1 MISAI
6 FIYLTGGIMRLL
18 YYIITPVLTLLLA
31 ASTSFGQY
39 YFKQYQVDDGLA
51 HNAVTSIIQDSKG
64 LMWIGTRDGINRFD
78 AYTFK
83 TCEYKKNKFG
93 RIGNNVIN
101 SIAEDKNGM
110 IWAGTGKGLFKYDPY
125 KELFFEPGPAPKAY
139 TSNLIIDKNNDLWCL
154 VNFSLCKYTPAENRF
169 ENLKITASCIALDA
183 DMNLW
188 MGDNDG
194 NISIYDPQKTNG
206 NKIRIVEKNLPD
218 NARSISKIYPVNR
231 NEFLIGCFKQGL
243 KSYNTQTG
251 KVRTLSLRTDNSD
264 IYVRDIA
271 VDNDGLYWIATE
283 SGIYVYDPVHNVS
296 RNLVKQ
302 PGSPYAI
309 TDNAVYTLCRDNRGG
324 MWAGTYF
331 GGINYCSK
339 ENSRFEKFYPIPGIN
354 SISGEAVR
362 EISAD
367 KDNNLWIGT
376 EDAGIN
382 KLNLKTGE
390 ITNYL
395 ASGKKGAISYPN
407 VHGLLAWNNQLFIGP
422 FFQGME
428 IMDLR
433 TETITDKFNF
443 VGSKDDLLSD
453 FVISIYRTRDDHL
466 LVGTAYHGSGLF
478 EYDIKNKTFTRITQ
492 IPYNSYVFDIFEDS
506 KGNIWTGS
514 VNQGAFYYNPQTG
527 RHGNFRFGDTVNGQ
541 FTNEFAVY
549 NIFED
554 SQHALWFATT
564 GGGLIKLSADWKTIK
579 RYNTE
584 NGLPTNV
591 LYGILEDDS
600 GHLWISSLKGLI
612 RFKIATGEVKV
623 YTRANGLITDQ
634 FNYNSAYRHT
644 DGKMYFGSVKGMIA
658 FDPASFDQKEP
669 SPPTYITGFQIN
681 NKEVFPD
688 SANSVLK
695 RSILYTD
702 TIVLEYD
709 QSSFSIEFAALNFSS
724 PEVTRYK
731 YLMKGLD
738 RTWTYLSTNR
748 KAYFT
753 DLTHG
758 NYEFIVQAESNIGSW
773 VGKERKLV
781 IRIMPPFW
789 KSNMAYILYVLLL
802 VTAVYI
808 ATRKYRQYLERKNLR
823 KLQLFELE
831 KEKEIYQAKIEFFT
845 NITHEIQTPLTLI
858 AGPIE
863 WLRKKFGKDPEI
875 NKSLTIA
882 EKNTRRLVELTSQLL
897 DFRKTEASQFS
908 LNFVKTDI
916 VAVITDIVTGFK
928 QQAASNKI
936 KLNVELPASRF
947 MAFVDREAFIKICTN
962 LLSNA
967 IKYAA
972 ASATVKITAVEH
984 TDEYFTLQFIND
996 GKAIPE
1002 EFRHKIFEPF
1012 VRVRGNSKPGTGIGL
1027 SIAKSLAELHNGSLQ
1042 LVSGSPDLI
1051 IFELRMPVHQKF
1063 EFQLSSWKKI
1073 E

>member
-1 MISAI
+1 MVSTI
-6 FIYLTGGIMRLL
+6 FIYLDQRIMRLL
-18 YYIITPVLTLLLA
+18 YYIITSVLTLLLA
-31 ASTSFGQY
+31 VFSSFGQY

-64 LMWIGTRDGINRFD
+64 LIWIGTRDGINRFD

-125 KELFFEPGPAPKAY
+125 KELFFEVEAAPKEY
-139 TSNLIIDKNNDLWCL
+139 TNNLIIDTNNDLWCL
-154 VNFSLCKYTPAENRF
+154 VNFTLCKYTAAENRF
-169 ENLKITASCIALDA
+169 ENLKTTASCIVLDA
-183 DMNLW
+183 EMNLW

-194 NISIYDPQKTNG
+194 NIRIYDPKNANG
-206 NKIRIVEKNLPD
+206 AKIRIVDKSLPA
-218 NARSISKIYPVNR
+218 NSRSVSKIYPVNR
-231 NEFLIGCFKQGL
+231 NELLIGCFKQGL

-251 KVRTLSLRTDNSD
+251 KVSSLSLRADKSD
-264 IYVRDIA
+264 IYVRDIS

-339 ENSRFEKFYPIPGIN
+339 DNSRFEKFYPIPGIN
-354 SISGEAVR
+354 SLSGEAVR

-367 KDNNLWIGT
+367 NNNNLWIGT

-390 ITNYL
+390 ITNY
-395 ASGKKGAISYPN
+395 AAGKKGPISYPN
-407 VHGLLAWNNQLFIGP
+407 IHGLLAWNNHLYMGP

-433 TETITDKFNF
+433 TGAITDRFEF
-443 VGSKDDLLSD
+443 VGSKNDQLSD

-478 EYDIKNKTFTRITQ
+478 EYDTLHKTFTRISQ

-514 VNQGAFYYNPQTG
+514 VNQGAFYYNPKTG
-527 RHGNFRFGDTVNGQ
+527 QHGNFRFGDTVNGKYI
-541 FTNEFAVY
+541 NEFAVY
-549 NIFED
+549 NIFEGRD
-554 SQHALWFATT
+554 HTLWFATT
-564 GGGLIKLSADWKTIK
+564 GGGLIKLSADWKSTK

-600 GHLWISSLKGLI
+600 GYLWISSLKGLI
-612 RFKIATGEVKV
+612 RFNIATSAIKV

-669 SPPTYITGFQIN
+669 SPPTYITGFQIH

-688 SANSVLK
+688 SAKSPLK

-702 TIVLEYD
+702 TILLEYD

-738 RTWTYLSTNR
+738 KSWTYLSTNR

-753 DLTHG
+753 DLSHG

-773 VGKERKLV
+773 VGKERKLF
-781 IRIMPPFW
+781 IKILPPFW
-789 KSNMAYILYVLLL
+789 KSNAAYILYTLLL
-802 VTAVYI
+802 IAAIYI
-808 ATRKYRQYLERKNLR
+808 TTRLYRQHLERKNLH

-863 WLRKKFGKDPEI
+863 WLKKKFGQDPDV

-882 EKNTRRLVELTSQLL
+882 EKNAKRLVELTNQLL

-916 VAVITDIVTGFK
+916 VAVITDIVSGFK
-928 QQAASNKI
+928 QQAASKHI
-936 KLNVELPASRF
+936 SLKMELPASHF
-947 MAFVDREAFIKICTN
+947 MAFVDREAFIKISTN
-962 LLSNA
+962 LVSNA
-967 IKYAA
+967 VKYAVT
-972 ASATVKITAVEH
+972 SATVRMAPVESS
-984 TDEYFTLQFIND
+984 DEYFTLHFIND

-1002 EFRHKIFEPF
+1002 EFRQQIFEPF

-1027 SIAKSLAELHNGSLQ
+1027 SIAKSLTELHNGSLQ
-1042 LVSGSPDLI
+1042 LISGEQDLI
-1051 IFELRMPVHQKF
+1051 NFELRMPVHQKF

>member
-1 MISAI
+1 
-6 FIYLTGGIMRLL
+6 MRLL
-18 YYIITPVLTLLLA
+18 YNFITSILSLLLA
-31 ASTSFGQY
+31 VSSSFGQY
-39 YFKQYQVDDGLA
+39 YFKHYQVDDGLA
-51 HNAVTSIIQDSKG
+51 HNAVTSIIQDNKG
-64 LMWIGTRDGINRFD
+64 LIWIGTRDGINRFD
-78 AYTFK
+78 GYTFK

-101 SIAEDKNGM
+101 AIAEDKNGM
-110 IWAGTGKGLFKYDPY
+110 IWAGTGKGLFKYDPG
-125 KELFFEPGPAPKAY
+125 KELFFELEAAPKEY

-154 VNFSLCKYTPAENRF
+154 VNFTLCKYTAAENKF
-169 ENLKITASCIALDA
+169 EDLKTTASYIALDA

-194 NISIYDPQKTNG
+194 NISIYDPKKTTATR
-206 NKIRIVEKNLPD
+206 IRIVDKNLPD
-218 NARSISKIYPVNR
+218 NARSVSKIYPINR
-231 NEFLIGCFKQGL
+231 NELLIGCFKQGL
-243 KSYNTQTG
+243 KRYNTQTG
-251 KVRTLSLRTDNSD
+251 TVTTVPLRTDNSD
-264 IYVRDIA
+264 IYIRDIA
-271 VDNDGLYWIATE
+271 IDNDGLYWIATE
-283 SGIYVYDPVHNVS
+283 SGIYIYDPVLQVS

-309 TDNAVYTLCRDNRGG
+309 NDNAVYTLCRDNRGG

-331 GGINYCSK
+331 GGVNYCSK
-339 ENSRFEKFYPIPGIN
+339 DNARFEKFYPIPGIN

-367 KDNNLWIGT
+367 NDNNLWIGT

-382 KLNLKTGE
+382 KLDLKTGAFTKYRATE
-390 ITNYL
+390 
-395 ASGKKGAISYPN
+395 KKDSIPYPN
-407 VHGLLAWNNQLFIGP
+407 IHGLLAWDNQLFIGP

-428 IMDLR
+428 VMDIR
-433 TETITDKFNF
+433 TGAITDRFKF
-443 VGSKDDLLSD
+443 VGSKNDLLSD
-453 FVISIYRTRDDHL
+453 FVISIYRTRDNSL

-478 EYDIKNKTFTRITQ
+478 EYNIQHKTFTRIPQ

-514 VNQGAFYYNPQTG
+514 VNQGAFYYNPKTG
-527 RHGNFRFGDTVNGQ
+527 QHGNFRFGDTVNAQ
-541 FTNEFAVY
+541 YTNEFAVY

-554 SQHALWFATT
+554 SHHALWFATT
-564 GGGLIKLSADWKTIK
+564 GSGLIKLSADWKSTT

-591 LYGILEDDS
+591 LYGILEDGT

-612 RFKIATGEVKV
+612 RFNIANGEVKV
-623 YTRANGLITDQ
+623 YTQANGLITDQ
-634 FNYNSAYRHT
+634 FNYNSAYKHT
-644 DGKMYFGSVKGMIA
+644 NGKMYFGSVKGMIA

-669 SPPTYITGFQIN
+669 SPPTYITGFQLN
-681 NKEVFPD
+681 NTEVIPN
-688 SANSVLK
+688 AENSPLNK
-695 RSILYTD
+695 SILYTD
-702 TIVLEYD
+702 TLVLAYD
-709 QSSFSIEFAALNFSS
+709 QNNFSIEFAALNYSA

-738 RTWTYLSTNR
+738 KSWTYLSTNR

-753 DLTHG
+753 DLSHG
-758 NYEFIVQAESNIGSW
+758 NYEFIVQAESNVGSW
-773 VGKERKLV
+773 MGKERKLF
-781 IRIMPPFW
+781 IKILPPFW
-789 KSNMAYILYVLLL
+789 KSTTAYILYTLLL
-802 VTAVYI
+802 FTAIYV
-808 ATRKYRQYLERKNLR
+808 ATRLYRQYLDKKNLR
-823 KLQLFELE
+823 KLQLFEHE

-863 WLRKKFGKDPEI
+863 WLKKKFGKDPEI

-882 EKNTRRLVELTSQLL
+882 EKNTKRLVELTSQLL

-916 VAVITDIVTGFK
+916 VAVITDLVTGFK
-928 QQAASNKI
+928 EQAASKNI
-936 KLNVELPASRF
+936 HLTIDLPASHF
-947 MAFVDREAFIKICTN
+947 MAFVDREAFIKISSN
-962 LLSNA
+962 LVSNA
-967 IKYAA
+967 VKYAA
-972 ASATVKITAVEH
+972 TSAIIRITTVES
-984 TDEYFTLQFIND
+984 TDEHFTIRFIND
-996 GKAIPE
+996 GKSIPD
-1002 EFRHKIFEPF
+1002 EFKDQIFEPF

-1027 SIAKSLAELHNGSLQ
+1027 SIAKSLTELHNGSLQ
-1042 LVSGSPDLI
+1042 LTSGGTDSI

>member
-1 MISAI
+1 
-6 FIYLTGGIMRLL
+6 MRLL
-18 YYIITPVLTLLLA
+18 YYFITSMLSLLLA
-31 ASTSFGQY
+31 ISVSFGQY
-39 YFKQYQVDDGLA
+39 YFKQYQVDDGLR
-51 HNAVTSIIQDSKG
+51 HNAVTAIIQDSKG

-78 AYTFK
+78 GYTFK

-93 RIGNNVIN
+93 RIGNNLIN
-101 SIAEDKNGM
+101 ALAEDSNGM

-125 KELFFEPGPAPKAY
+125 KELFFEIDVAPKEY
-139 TSNLIIDKNNDLWCL
+139 TSNLIIDKKNNLWCL
-154 VNFSLCKYTPAENRF
+154 VNFELCKYTAAENRF
-169 ENLKITASCIALDA
+169 EHLKIKASCISLDA

-188 MGDNDG
+188 MGDDDG
-194 NISIYDPQKTNG
+194 NISMYDLQKTKDT
-206 NKIRIVEKNLPD
+206 KIRIVDNSLPD
-218 NARSISKIYPVNR
+218 NARSISKIYHLNH
-231 NEFLIGCFKQGL
+231 NELLIGCFKLGL
-243 KSYNTQTG
+243 KSYNIQTG
-251 KVRTLSLRTDNSD
+251 EVRSFNLRTDKTD
-264 IYVRDIA
+264 VYVRDIA
-271 VDNDGLYWIATE
+271 LDNDGQYWIASE
-283 SGIYVYDPVHNVS
+283 SGIYIYDPVHHVS

-324 MWAGTYF
+324 MWTGTYF
-331 GGINYCSK
+331 GGVNYCSK
-339 ENSRFEKFYPIPGIN
+339 DNSRFEKFYPIPGIN

-367 KDNNLWIGT
+367 NNNNLWIGT

-390 ITNYL
+390 FTNYR
-395 ASGKKGAISYPN
+395 ATGKKGAISYPN
-407 VHGLLAWNNQLFIGP
+407 IHGLLAWDNQLFIGP

-433 TETITDKFNF
+433 TGSITDRFKF
-443 VGSKDDLLSD
+443 VGTKNDLLSD
-453 FVISIYRTRDDHL
+453 FVISIYRTKNNRL

-478 EYDIKNKTFTRITQ
+478 EYNIQHKTFTRIPE

-514 VNQGAFYYNPQTG
+514 VNQGAFYYNPVTG

-541 FTNEFAVY
+541 TTNEFAVY

-554 SQHALWFATT
+554 SHHALWFATT
-564 GGGLIKLSADWKTIK
+564 GGGLIKLSADLKTTT
-579 RYNTE
+579 RYTTE

-591 LYGILEDDS
+591 LYGILEDES

-612 RFKIATGEVKV
+612 RFNIANGEIKV

-634 FNYNSAYRHT
+634 FNYNSAYKHT

-658 FDPASFDQKEP
+658 FDPASFDQHEP
-669 SPPTYITGFQIN
+669 SPPTYITGFQLN
-681 NKEVFPD
+681 NKEVIPND
-688 SANSVLK
+688 TNSPLN

-702 TIVLEYD
+702 TLILDYD
-709 QSSFSIEFAALNFSS
+709 QNNFSIEFAALNFSA

-731 YLMKGLD
+731 YVMKGLD
-738 RTWTYLSTNR
+738 KSWTYLSTNR

-758 NYEFIVQAESNIGSW
+758 NYEFIVQAESNVGNW
-773 VGKERKLV
+773 VGKERKLY
-781 IRIMPPFW
+781 IKILPPFW
-789 KSNMAYILYVLLL
+789 ESTIAYILYGLLL
-802 VTAVYI
+802 ITAIYF
-808 ATRKYRQYLERKNLR
+808 ATRLYRKNLDKKNLR
-823 KLQLFELE
+823 KLQLFEHE

-863 WLRKKFGKDPEI
+863 WLKKKLGKDPEI

-882 EKNTRRLVELTSQLL
+882 EKNTKRLVELTSQLL

-916 VAVITDIVTGFK
+916 VAVITDMVTSFK
-928 QQAASNKI
+928 EQAAANNI
-936 KLNVELPASRF
+936 KLTIELPANSF
-947 MAFVDREAFIKICTN
+947 MAFVDREAFIKISTN

-967 IKYAA
+967 VKYAA
-972 ASATVKITAVEH
+972 NSATVRIDNSE
-984 TDEYFTLQFIND
+984 EYFTINFIND

-1002 EFRHKIFEPF
+1002 EYRHQIFEPF

-1027 SIAKSLAELHNGSLQ
+1027 SIAKSLTELHNGSLQ
-1042 LVSGSPDLI
+1042 LMASEPDQI